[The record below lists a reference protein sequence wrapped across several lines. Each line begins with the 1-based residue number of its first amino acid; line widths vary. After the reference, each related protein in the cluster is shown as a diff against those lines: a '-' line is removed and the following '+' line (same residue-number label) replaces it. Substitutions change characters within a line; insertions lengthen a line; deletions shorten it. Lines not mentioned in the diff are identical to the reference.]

1 MYQIPSLL
9 TSHPHPKVIPFQ
21 WRSPHT
27 TLPSTLFFAVL
38 FSKYLWMV
46 SVCFY
51 FIFIFIFFSLCA
63 LFSTRLSSA
72 LPSLPTCLKDQVTAQ
87 MGVKGCSVMLCIAG

>member
-9 TSHPHPKVIPFQ
+9 TSHPLPKVIPLQ

-38 FSKYLWMV
+38 LSKYLWMV
-46 SVCFY
+46 A
-51 FIFIFIFFSLCA
+51 FFFFFTLCA
-63 LFSTRLSSA
+63 LFSTHLSSA

>member
-9 TSHPHPKVIPFQ
+9 TSHPLPKVIPFQ

-46 SVCFY
+46 SVCFV
-51 FIFIFIFFSLCA
+51 FFFMRPLLHPS
-63 LFSTRLSSA
+63 LFSPSFLTYLLERSSDGTNGGQRLFCDA
-72 LPSLPTCLKDQVTAQ
+72 MHCWLKH
-87 MGVKGCSVMLCIAG
+87 